1 MTDITMKNWQKYLY
15 KSELQLMQAV
25 FSETHRTVRSG
36 EPPSLPVENWN
47 DINWL
52 SDNAEKMLDEYL
64 DMAKD
69 MEKVLDNI
77 ADEVVKKGLGQ

>member
-25 FSETHRTVRSG
+25 FSETHRTVRSC